1 MFGVLSDPTK
11 CGGKWGFEE
20 FFETGH
26 AHVGKLLRILRE
38 LDVSFAPGACLD
50 FGCGVGRLTIPLSG
64 QFERTVGV
72 DVAKSMI
79 SRARRNLKPGDR
91 CTFLVNRH
99 PDLRQFADA
108 SFDVVHSCLVL
119 QHIPPEVTLR
129 YIEEFFRMAKPGGLV
144 LFQLPAA
151 RLSEDVISAHYAL
164 PGPAY
169 DAALDISAFPAHLQA
184 AAGVTAVVGLT
195 NRSPG
200 IWPHD
205 IPAGR
210 HLCVANHWLHEDGT
224 VAVPDD
230 GRALLPETLAPGDSV
245 EVPLTVHAPAAPG
258 TYLLEVDLV
267 QERVCWF
274 AQRGSQTARARVEV
288 TAASSPLPTPPPEA
302 SAAEPLPRPSVFERM
317 RRRLGRG
324 TPSCEMYV
332 VAREAVERTIGAHG
346 GTLLHAIDD
355 NAAGERWVSYTY
367 VCRRDL

>member
-11 CGGKWGFEE
+11 CGGKWGPEE

-26 AHVGKLLRILRE
+26 AHVRKLLRILSE
-38 LDVSFAPGACLD
+38 LDVAFTPGACLD

-79 SRARRNLKPGDR
+79 GPARRSLKPGAR
-91 CTFLVNRH
+91 CEFVVNRH
-99 PDLRQFADA
+99 PDLRQFADG

-129 YIEEFFRMAKPGGLV
+129 YIEEFFRVAKPGGLV

-164 PGPAY
+164 PETGY
-169 DAALDISAFPAHLQA
+169 NAALDISAFPAHIQA
-184 AAGVTAVVGLT
+184 AAGSTAVVGLT

-200 IWPHD
+200 VWPHD

-210 HLCVANHWLHEDGT
+210 HICVANHWLHEDGT

-230 GRALLPETLAPGDSV
+230 GRALLPRGLAPGDSV
-245 EVPLTVHAPAAPG
+245 EVPLTVHAPAVPG

-274 AQRGSQTARARVEV
+274 AERGSQTARARVAV
-288 TAASSPLPTPPPEA
+288 TAATLPLQTLPPGAPGPVPVLSS
-302 SAAEPLPRPSVFERM
+302 SIFERL
-317 RRRLGRG
+317 RQRFRRG
-324 TPSCEMYV
+324 TPSFEMHV
-332 VAREAVERTIGAHG
+332 VARETVEHTIAARG
-346 GTLLHAIDD
+346 GMLLHAVDD

-367 VCRRDL
+367 VCRRNA